1 MDESQLLKGILE
13 GCVLKIISQEET
25 YGYDILLKLSDA
37 GLKNIIEGTLYPILS
52 RLEKKSL
59 FDVVKQNLHLV
70 QLENIIR

>member
-25 YGYDILLKLSDA
+25 YGYDILFKLSD
-37 GLKNIIEGTLYPILS
+37 YHVW
-52 RLEKKSL
+52 RKKSL